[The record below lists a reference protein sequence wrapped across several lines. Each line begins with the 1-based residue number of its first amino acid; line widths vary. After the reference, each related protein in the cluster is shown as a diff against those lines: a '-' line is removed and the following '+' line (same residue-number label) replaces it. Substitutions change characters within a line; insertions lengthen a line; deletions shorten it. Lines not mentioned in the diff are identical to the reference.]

1 MKRIKSI
8 IFSVLVLLGVG
19 MSSQTIYAS
28 SQSVYA
34 HYRVHA
40 SGNGISSGKTN
51 NVWHYLNKNR
61 RVTLRI
67 SSSTGAGSGLC
78 TLKRKGIILDKNF
91 GQVSSNVGTH
101 HFGLKTDKTSGQY
114 FLEFYGGNANNT
126 HTIHGT
132 IHD

>member
-1 MKRIKSI
+1 MKRLKSA
-8 IFSVLVLLGVG
+8 IFYASVMLGIG
-19 MSSQTIYAS
+19 LSSQTIYAS

-61 RVTLRI
+61 RITLKI

-78 TLKRKGIILDKNF
+78 TLRRKSAFLDKSF

-101 HFGLKTDKTSGQY
+101 QFGQKTDQTSGQY
-114 FLEFYGGNANNT
+114 YLEFYGGNANST